1 MKKVVL
7 FSLFLVLLFIN
18 YMTFSTSNVR
28 AKTYDYTVLL
38 SQEPGW
44 ESLYTSKITFK
55 KKKIIVKGVL
65 KKVRRG
71 SSSKTKIYCKTFK
84 TTKKTIYGYPGMKF
98 KKGKAVNFIHKISRK
113 KFNKK
118 VQSLLKRNAGLT
130 VNVEVKKK
138 KAIKVVL
145 CP

>member
-1 MKKVVL
+1 MKKAVL
-7 FSLFLVLLFIN
+7 FSIIFGFFFTSCI
-18 YMTFSTSNVR
+18 TFSTSDAS

-44 ESLYTSKITFK
+44 ESLYTSKIIFK

-65 KKVRRG
+65 KKVKRG
-71 SSSKTKIYCKTFK
+71 SNWKTKIYCKTFN

-98 KKGKAVNFIHKISRK
+98 KKGKVINYIHKKSRK

-130 VNVEVKKK
+130 VNIEVKKK